1 MHWNTVNPCFSRIT
15 HTPWFTS
22 ARMLSQ
28 RGVLLGHQVYLRLLR
43 TMMVTSVCIQE
54 ISYASVLNKRIPPL
68 GLVYNSQRFAKC
80 DSKRRFWMWFWK
92 CKKKKM
98 NWKRGM
104 KFFFSTQT
112 VSVSSF
118 FKNRKFIDRETQ
130 FTFQF
135 FYNVEIVTDDLS
147 LVILFIN

>member
-1 MHWNTVNPCFSRIT
+1 M
-15 HTPWFTS
+15 
-22 ARMLSQ
+22 
-28 RGVLLGHQVYLRLLR
+28 
-43 TMMVTSVCIQE
+43 
-54 ISYASVLNKRIPPL
+54 
-68 GLVYNSQRFAKC
+68 RFKTGSGC
-80 DSKRRFWMWFWK
+80 DSGF
-92 CKKKKM
+92 KKKM
-98 NWKRGM
+98 NWKHGM
-104 KFFFSTQT
+104 KFFFSTRT

>member
-1 MHWNTVNPCFSRIT
+1 
-15 HTPWFTS
+15 
-22 ARMLSQ
+22 
-28 RGVLLGHQVYLRLLR
+28 
-43 TMMVTSVCIQE
+43 
-54 ISYASVLNKRIPPL
+54 
-68 GLVYNSQRFAKC
+68 
-80 DSKRRFWMWFWK
+80 
-92 CKKKKM
+92 
-98 NWKRGM
+98 M

>member
-80 DSKRRFWMWFWK
+80 DSKRVLDVILDS
-92 CKKKKM
+92 KKKWIGSMEWNFSFQREPFLFLLFLKIE
-98 NWKRGM
+98 NLSIAKHNLHFN
-104 KFFFSTQT
+104 FFITL
-112 VSVSSF
+112 
-118 FKNRKFIDRETQ
+118 K
-130 FTFQF
+130 
-135 FYNVEIVTDDLS
+135 L
-147 LVILFIN
+147 